1 MSGGPAGEGPRDLP
15 PPSGLPLPPPEGE
28 PAPLPPPEGAP
39 APLPSPEGAP
49 AMPPPSGPP
58 VPLPPPPDLVKGDQW
73 QRLSPRML
81 FVHPVRTAGQ
91 LMVPLVIAFFGFGGA
106 GEGGPFS
113 NLGFVA
119 FAVVAVVLLGLVP
132 WFTTYYRIAG
142 GQLQVRRGLLN
153 KTTLTARL
161 DRVRSVDLESSLL
174 HRLLGLSKVSIGTGV
189 DATQIPL
196 DALTVA
202 QARELQD
209 FLLARAEVTGA
220 VEAGEHGDGATARG
234 AGAGAPRSG
243 VELARIDWSW
253 LRFAPFSL
261 SSLVIVAGIGGLASQ
276 FGGQVPVEDVEVVEG
291 AWDWVRSQTVLWL
304 TLLVLGGVL
313 VAWLVLS
320 TLNYVVQWWN
330 LRLTRMPEGAL
341 RLQRGLF
348 TTRSTTIEEAKVRG
362 VAMRETFLLR
372 LVGGAEL
379 MTLST
384 GVGADGTTK
393 VLPPSPRQVVVDV
406 GHTVLTE
413 DGPLTMPMTSHGHY
427 AWLRL
432 QYRAQILPALLA
444 AGTAAAVA
452 WLDWA
457 WWLLPVVWAGAALL
471 GVLVAREAY
480 RNLGHGLTEAHLV
493 SQHGALLRDREV
505 LERAGIIG
513 WVVRQTLLQ
522 RRRGLATLVATT
534 AAGPESVRI
543 HDVPYA
549 DALTLA
555 GRATPE
561 VFVDVRG

>member
-1 MSGGPAGEGPRDLP
+1 MTAPPPPPPDLP
-15 PPSGLPLPPPEGE
+15 PPTGLP
-28 PAPLPPPEGAP
+28 A
-39 APLPSPEGAP
+39 
-49 AMPPPSGPP
+49 
-58 VPLPPPPDLVKGDQW
+58 PLPPPPDLVKGEEW

-81 FVHPVRTAGQ
+81 LVHPVRTAGQ
-91 LMVPLVIAFFGFGGA
+91 LMVPLLIAFFGFGNRD
-106 GEGGPFS
+106 GGPFS
-113 NLGFVA
+113 GIGFVA
-119 FAVVAVVLLGLVP
+119 VAAVAVILLGLVP
-132 WFTTYYRIAG
+132 WFTTYYRIAA
-142 GQLQVRRGLLN
+142 GQLQVRRGLFT

-209 FLLARAEVTGA
+209 FLLARAEV
-220 VEAGEHGDGATARG
+220 AGQVTAQPGEEPGVTTTPGSGPDR
-234 AGAGAPRSG
+234 AG

-276 FGGQVPVEDVEVVEG
+276 FGGQVPVEDVEVVES
-291 AWDWVRSQTVLWL
+291 AWGWVRGQAVLSL
-304 TLLVLGGVL
+304 AVLLLVAVL
-313 VAWLVLS
+313 VGWLLLS
-320 TLNYVVQWWN
+320 TLNYVIQWWN

-362 VAMRETFLLR
+362 VTLRESFLLR

-379 MTLST
+379 VTMST
-384 GVGADGTTK
+384 GVGADGQTK
-393 VLPPSPRQVVVDV
+393 VLPPSPRQVAVDV
-406 GHTVLTE
+406 GHTIVNE
-413 DGPLTMPMTSHGHY
+413 DGPLTVPMTQHGHY

-432 QYRAQILPALLA
+432 QYRAQITPAFLALGVA
-444 AGTAAAVA
+444 AGVV

-457 WWLLPVVWAGAALL
+457 WWVLPAAWLVAAGL
-471 GVLVAREAY
+471 GVLIAREAY

-493 SQHGALLRDREV
+493 SQQGALMRDREV

-513 WVVRQTLLQ
+513 WVVSQSILQ

-534 AAGPESVRI
+534 AAGAESVRI
-543 HDVPYA
+543 HDLPYA

-561 VFVDVRG
+561 VFADVKA

>member
-1 MSGGPAGEGPRDLP
+1 MTAGPPPDLP
-15 PPSGLPLPPPEGE
+15 PPTGL
-28 PAPLPPPEGAP
+28 PAPLPPP
-39 APLPSPEGAP
+39 
-49 AMPPPSGPP
+49 
-58 VPLPPPPDLVKGDQW
+58 PDMVKGEEW

-91 LMVPLVIAFFGFGGA
+91 LMVPLLIAFFGFGSRD
-106 GEGGPFS
+106 EGPFS
-113 NLGFVA
+113 GVGFI
-119 FAVVAVVLLGLVP
+119 VVAATLVVLLGLVP
-132 WFTTYYRIAG
+132 WFTTYYRIAA
-142 GQLQVRRGLLN
+142 GQLQVRRGLFT

-189 DATQIPL
+189 DTAQIPL

-209 FLLARAEVTGA
+209 FLLARAQVT
-220 VEAGEHGDGATARG
+220 EAPAGLTGEEPGVTASPG
-234 AGAGAPRSG
+234 AGADRVG

-261 SSLVIVAGIGGLASQ
+261 SSLVIVAGIGGLVSQ
-276 FGGQVPVEDVEVVEG
+276 FGGQVPVEDVEVVES
-291 AWDWVRSQTVLWL
+291 AWDWVRAQAVLFL
-304 TLLVLGGVL
+304 ALMLFSAVL

-362 VAMRETFLLR
+362 VTLRESFLLR

-379 MTLST
+379 VTMST
-384 GVGADGTTK
+384 GVGADGQTK
-393 VLPPSPRQVVVDV
+393 VLPPSPRQVAVDV
-406 GHTVLTE
+406 GHTIVNE
-413 DGPLTMPMTSHGHY
+413 VGPLTVPMTQHGHY

-432 QYRAQILPALLA
+432 QYRAQVIPAFLALGVA
-444 AGTAAAVA
+444 AGVV

-457 WWLLPVVWAGAALL
+457 WWVLPVTWLVAAGL

-513 WVVRQTLLQ
+513 WVVSQSILQ

-534 AAGPESVRI
+534 AAGAEAVRI

-549 DALTLA
+549 DALALA

-561 VFVDVRG
+561 VFADVRA

>member
-1 MSGGPAGEGPRDLP
+1 MSAGPPGPVPQDL
-15 PPSGLPLPPPEGE
+15 
-28 PAPLPPPEGAP
+28 
-39 APLPSPEGAP
+39 
-49 AMPPPSGPP
+49 PPPSGPP
-58 VPLPPPPDLVKGDQW
+58 VPLPPPPDVVRGEDW

-91 LMVPLVIAFFGFGGA
+91 LMVPLVIAFLGFGTRDN
-106 GEGGPFS
+106 GPFS
-113 NLGFVA
+113 GVGFIVVA
-119 FAVVAVVLLGLVP
+119 AVAVVLLGLVP

-142 GQLQVRRGLLN
+142 GQLQVRRGLFT

-161 DRVRSVDLESSLL
+161 DRVRSVDLEASLL

-196 DALTVA
+196 DSLTVA

-209 FLLARAEVTGA
+209 FLLARAEA
-220 VEAGEHGDGATARG
+220 
-234 AGAGAPRSG
+234 AGAQVSDIEADGEGAAPGPGRDGG
-243 VELARIDWSW
+243 VRDRAAVDLARIDWSW

-276 FGGQVPVEDVEVVEG
+276 MGGQVPVDDVEAVEG
-291 AWDWVRSQTVLWL
+291 VWEWVRAQAVLAVV
-304 TLLVLGGVL
+304 LLALVAVL

-362 VAMRETFLLR
+362 VSLRETFLLR

-379 MTLST
+379 VTMST
-384 GVGADGTTK
+384 GVGSDGRTK
-393 VLPPSPRQVVVDV
+393 VLPPSPRAVAVEV
-406 GHTVLTE
+406 GHTVVNE
-413 DGPLTMPMTSHGHY
+413 DGPLTMPMTQHGHF
-427 AWLRL
+427 ARLRL
-432 QYRAQILPALLA
+432 HYRAQMLPALLA
-444 AGTAAAVA
+444 GGVAAGVGWLGWPWWTLPATWAV
-452 WLDWA
+452 
-457 WWLLPVVWAGAALL
+457 AALL
-471 GVLVAREAY
+471 GVVVAQEAY
-480 RNLGHGLTEAHLV
+480 RNLGHGLTQAHLV
-493 SQHGALLRDREV
+493 NQHGALLRDREV

-513 WVVRQTLLQ
+513 WVLSQSILQ

-534 AAGPESVRI
+534 AAGAESVRI
-543 HDVPYA
+543 HDVPYDVA
-549 DALTLA
+549 VALA

-561 VFVDVRG
+561 VFVDVRA

>member
-1 MSGGPAGEGPRDLP
+1 MSAGPPPDRPPRGLPPRDLP
-15 PPSGLPLPPPEGE
+15 PPTGL
-28 PAPLPPPEGAP
+28 PAPLPPP
-39 APLPSPEGAP
+39 
-49 AMPPPSGPP
+49 
-58 VPLPPPPDLVKGDQW
+58 PDMVKGEEW

-91 LMVPLVIAFFGFGGA
+91 LMVPLLIAFFGFGSRD
-106 GEGGPFS
+106 EGPFS
-113 NLGFVA
+113 GVGFI
-119 FAVVAVVLLGLVP
+119 VVAATLVVLLGLVP

-142 GQLQVRRGLLN
+142 GQLQVRRGLFT

-209 FLLARAEVTGA
+209 FLLARAEVTGPVA
-220 VEAGEHGDGATARG
+220 AEAGAQPGAAAPPVGPDR
-234 AGAGAPRSG
+234 AG
-243 VELARIDWSW
+243 VVLARIDWSW

-261 SSLVIVAGIGGLASQ
+261 SSLVIVAGIGGLLSQ
-276 FGGQVPVEDVEVVEG
+276 FGGQVPVEDVEVVES
-291 AWDWVRSQTVLWL
+291 AWDWVRAQAVLAL
-304 TLLVLGGVL
+304 AVL
-313 VAWLVLS
+313 VFVAGLLAWLLLS

-362 VAMRETFLLR
+362 VTLRESFLLR

-379 MTLST
+379 VTMST
-384 GVGADGTTK
+384 GVGADGQTK
-393 VLPPSPRQVVVDV
+393 VLPPSPRQVAVDV
-406 GHTVLTE
+406 GHTIVNE
-413 DGPLTMPMTSHGHY
+413 EGPLTVPMTQHGHY

-432 QYRAQILPALLA
+432 QYRAQLVPALLA
-444 AGTAAAVA
+444 LGVAAGVI
-452 WLDWA
+452 WLGWA
-457 WWLLPVVWAGAALL
+457 WWVLPVTWLVAAGL

-480 RNLGHGLTEAHLV
+480 RNLGHGLTDAHLV

-505 LERAGIIG
+505 LERPGIIG
-513 WVVRQTLLQ
+513 WVLSQSILQ

-534 AAGPESVRI
+534 AAGAESVRI

-549 DALTLA
+549 DALVLA

-561 VFVDVRG
+561 VFVDVRA